1 MLKHPTAWPKPAS
14 RRRTPSTSFIASHPT
29 PIMSHEIAKVATVEL
44 IRELERRLRCNDIKT
59 EK

>member
-1 MLKHPTAWPKPAS
+1 
-14 RRRTPSTSFIASHPT
+14 
-29 PIMSHEIAKVATVEL
+29 MSHEIAKVATVEL